1 MDGVIRRPD
10 VAELTE
16 EEIKLLTNAIDL
28 IIEIR
33 KKYFFLD
40 PQVFSLFKEL
50 EEALSMFDL

>member
-16 EEIKLLTNAIDL
+16 EEIKVLTEAID
-28 IIEIR
+28 IVTETR
-33 KKYFFLD
+33 KKYFFLN
-40 PQVFSLFKEL
+40 PQVYSLFKEL